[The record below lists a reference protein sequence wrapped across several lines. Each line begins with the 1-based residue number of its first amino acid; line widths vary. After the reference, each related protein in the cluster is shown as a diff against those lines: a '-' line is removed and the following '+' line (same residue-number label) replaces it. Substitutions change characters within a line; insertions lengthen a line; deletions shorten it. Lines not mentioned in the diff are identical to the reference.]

1 MPSTRYGVSP
11 WLDRFPSSKRPAFPT
26 FKSKDPVEAPL
37 VVIGG
42 GLAGVMTTYACA
54 AAGVRVMLLEADRLG
69 RGGSGR
75 GIGIAAAEGCASFLE
90 LQARAGRRVA
100 RAHFEHAHRA
110 VLDLAAAVRRL
121 GIKAELDA
129 LDAWRVVPEGWPTK
143 TLRKDV
149 DERRGADLETT
160 WHKSPPVARAVA
172 IDAAGGARLPGWAQC
187 DPYRL
192 LLGFARAAVARGAQ
206 IYERSA
212 VTKVAFDRKVAT
224 VVTAAGRV
232 TAERVAHCTG
242 EPTLLVKALRRH
254 FRFEERSV
262 VLSAE
267 LPPSVR
273 KALGPRA
280 SIVTDTEQPPHVIRW
295 TGDHRVMVAGADGP
309 RIPARQR
316 EMTDVQR
323 TGQLMYELT
332 RLYPDI
338 SGVLPAYGWSMPVA
352 HSHDGGLYAGP
363 HRNFPHQLFALG
375 TGHDPARAYL
385 ASRILLRHVTG
396 DTTPDDEHFGFAR
409 SL

>member
-1 MPSTRYGVSP
+1 MPATRYGVSP
-11 WLDRFPSSKRPAFPT
+11 WLDKFPASKRPAFPA
-26 FKSKDPVEAPL
+26 FKSRDPVEVPL

-42 GLAGVMTTYACA
+42 GLAGVMTAYACA
-54 AAGVRVMLLEADRLG
+54 AAGVRVVLLEADRLG
-69 RGGSGR
+69 SGGSGL
-75 GIGIAAAEGCASFLE
+75 GTGIASAEGSTSFVE
-90 LQARAGRRVA
+90 LQALAGRRVA

-110 VLDLAAAVRRL
+110 VLDLAAAARRL
-121 GIKAELDA
+121 GIKAEMDA
-129 LDAWRVVPEGWPTK
+129 RDAWRVAPVGYPTK
-143 TLRKDV
+143 ALQKDV
-149 DERRGADLETT
+149 DERRGADLDAT
-160 WHKSPPVARAVA
+160 WHKPAAVARSVAVEV
-172 IDAAGGARLPGWAQC
+172 AGGARLPGWAQC

-212 VTKVAFDRKVAT
+212 VTRVTFDRKVAT
-224 VVTAAGRV
+224 VVTGTGRITAA
-232 TAERVAHCTG
+232 RVAHCTG
-242 EPTLLVKALRRH
+242 EPTALVKALVRH
-254 FRFEERSV
+254 FRLEERAV

-267 LPPSVR
+267 LPRVVR
-273 KALGPRA
+273 KAVGPRA
-280 SIVTDTEQPPHVIRW
+280 SIVTDIERPAHLIRW

-309 RIPARQR
+309 RLPVRLR
-316 EMTDVQR
+316 EKAHVQR

-338 SGVLPAYGWSMPVA
+338 SGVLPAYGWSIPLA

-375 TGHDPARAYL
+375 TLHDPARAYL

-396 DTTPDDEHFGFAR
+396 ETTSDDEHFGFAR

>member
-1 MPSTRYGVSP
+1 VPATRYGVSP
-11 WLDRFPSSKRPAFPT
+11 WLDRFPASKRPAFPV
-26 FKSKDPVEAPL
+26 FKSKGPVEAPL

-42 GLAGVMTTYACA
+42 GLAGVMTAYACA
-54 AAGVRVMLLEADRLG
+54 AAGVRVILLEADRLG
-69 RGGSGR
+69 SGGSGL
-75 GIGIAAAEGCASFLE
+75 GPGIASAEGSTSFVD
-90 LQARAGRRVA
+90 LQAQAGRRVA
-100 RAHFEHAHRA
+100 RAHFEHMHRA
-110 VLDLAAAVRRL
+110 VLDLAAAARRL
-121 GIKAELDA
+121 GIKAEMDA
-129 LDAWRVVPEGWPTK
+129 RDAWRVAPVGCPIK
-143 TLRKDV
+143 ALQRDV
-149 DERRGADLETT
+149 DERRGADLEAA
-160 WHKSPPVARAVA
+160 WHKPAAVARAVA
-172 IDAAGGARLPGWAQC
+172 IETAGGARLPGWAQC

-192 LLGFARAAVARGAQ
+192 VLGFARAAVARGAQ

-212 VTKVAFDRKVAT
+212 VTKVTFDRKVAT
-224 VVTAAGRV
+224 VVTSAGRI

-242 EPTLLVKALRRH
+242 EPTPLVKALKRH

-267 LPPSVR
+267 LPPLVR
-273 KALGPRA
+273 KAVGPRA
-280 SIVTDTEQPPHVIRW
+280 GIVTDIEQPAHLIRW

-316 EMTDVQR
+316 EKADVQR

-332 RLYPDI
+332 RLYPAI

-352 HSHDGGLYAGP
+352 QSHDGGLYAGP

-385 ASRILLRHVTG
+385 ASRVLLRHVTG
-396 DTTPDDEHFGFAR
+396 ETTPDDEHLGFAR